1 MELTRAGWS
10 LHLRG
15 TASSLGSW
23 LLFAGLAVA
32 VSGCVVM
39 PDPEFA
45 ALKDALTLRIVEARR
60 SASGGSVD
68 FTLELTNR
76 GSTSAKACL
85 GPSRSVSYKVASS
98 SGTSFTFIDHP
109 GCTRE
114 FTIQPGGVMSW
125 AETLEVPRLSQGRVE
140 VEVSVQIVNPRRC
153 GNWGNCVAFDLK
165 SNRFEIP

>member
-1 MELTRAGWS
+1 MR
-10 LHLRG
+10 R
-15 TASSLGSW
+15 TASPLGLL

-32 VSGCVVM
+32 VSGCEFM

-45 ALKDALTLRIVEARR
+45 ALESALTLTIVDAKP
-60 SASGGSVD
+60 SASGGSAD
-68 FTLELTNR
+68 FRFELTNR

-98 SGTSFTFIDHP
+98 SGIRTIFVDHP

-114 FTIQPGGVMSW
+114 FTIQSGGVMSW
-125 AETLEVPRLSQGRVE
+125 DETLEVPHLSQGRVE

-153 GNWGNCVAFDLK
+153 GNWGSCAAIDLT
-165 SNRFEIP
+165 SGQFEIP